1 MTVTFLAGDGP
12 TELEL
17 LVDPPDPPDPVVN
30 QEVKAVV
37 FTTVPLVTVVE
48 MTTGLMKLLLELTA
62 VPDTRVEVGVIRDV
76 FVQDEGDTVTVDS
89 DPLHLAVE
97 ELVNAVTVEE
107 LSGPELA
114 VPIEEPVLV
123 LVMVV
128 GTIDE
133 PPVGAAVVI
142 QTVDRLKELVKDHV
156 KLPPLTLLDLDVE
169 DGPEVEFVAGRG
181 LRVTVTTL
189 AVVEPVP
196 LGLMTVP
203 DRVSV
208 ALRVVGN
215 GGPLELGD
223 FVGWLVQETHVV
235 LERVKDGRDVPWVP
249 D

>member
-1 MTVTFLAGDGP
+1 MVVTVTLLAGDGP
-12 TELEL
+12 TEVEL
-17 LVDPPDPPDPVVN
+17 IVVPLDPVVN

-37 FTTVPLVTVVE
+37 FTIVPLVTVVE
-48 MTTGLMKLLLELTA
+48 MTTGLTKLLLEPTA
-62 VPDTRVEVGVIRDV
+62 VPDTRVEVDVIRDV
-76 FVQDEGDTVTVDS
+76 FVQDEEITVTVDS

-107 LSGPELA
+107 LSGFELA
-114 VPIEEPVLV
+114 VPIEEPALV
-123 LVMVV
+123 LVMVM

-156 KLPPLTLLDLDVE
+156 KLPSLALPDLNVE
-169 DGPEVEFVAGRG
+169 DGLEVEFVAGRG

-189 AVVEPVP
+189 AVVELVP

-223 FVGWLVQETHVV
+223 FVGWLVRESHVV
-235 LERVKDGRDVPWVP
+235 LESVTDGRDVPWVP